1 MKAIHSQK
9 NKEAAREKAI
19 QVAEKLKG
27 MKLANAAQK
36 VKDGIEETLTYMDF
50 PTQYLTRIR
59 INNTTERLKREIKCR
74 AKTIGA
80 FPMGKVL

>member
-36 VKDGIEETLTYMDF
+36 VKDGIEETLTY
-50 PTQYLTRIR
+50 
-59 INNTTERLKREIKCR
+59 
-74 AKTIGA
+74 G
-80 FPMGKVL
+80 VV

>member
-27 MKLANAAQK
+27 MELANAGQK
-36 VKDGIEETLTYMDF
+36 VQDGIEETLTYMDF
-50 PTQYLTRIR
+50 PTQHLTRIR
-59 INNTTERLKREIKCR
+59 INNTTERLKR
-74 AKTIGA
+74 
-80 FPMGKVL
+80 